1 MSSLAPALLFPN
13 AMTKPAHDDANA
25 REPEDAP
32 EGRDTPVLGGG
43 EDRKKVKPLEA
54 EPEIE
59 RPYDPGVPQQES
71 DPWQDP
77 GGPEPHNG

>member
-1 MSSLAPALLFPN
+1 MLLSTG
-13 AMTKPAHDDANA
+13 MTKPAHDDAKG
-25 REPEDAP
+25 RERDEVP

-43 EDRKKVKPLEA
+43 KSRKKVKPLDA

-77 GGPEPHNG
+77 GGSEPHNG